1 VSTTTT
7 TSSKQPEGQ
16 TTRATELTTSKDVV
30 NVASIEVPEQVHE
43 LVSEQEP
50 PEQEAPE
57 QSLSST
63 LSEGQVPKTNRGMPE
78 QTMITT
84 SSTQGD
90 LPDAVARG
98 KMAVGPSTAGP
109 NQEQGQTSTDQAAES
124 DDDVVEE
131 IQGHP

>member
-50 PEQEAPE
+50 
-57 QSLSST
+57 
-63 LSEGQVPKTNRGMPE
+63 PE